1 MDCISLQE
9 LARRFR
15 GQHGVVSRSQSHAL
29 RVSRNMIQRRLT
41 TGEWEGVTRKTV
53 RLLGA
58 GPPPEQDLLA
68 ICLTAGLT
76 AVAYPVLRGKRD
88 MPVHSE
94 ALQARAA
101 LQAAAAVRGD
111 PLTRSRLR

>member
-1 MDCISLQE
+1 
-9 LARRFR
+9 
-15 GQHGVVSRSQSHAL
+15 
-29 RVSRNMIQRRLT
+29 
-41 TGEWEGVTRKTV
+41 
-53 RLLGA
+53 
-58 GPPPEQDLLA
+58 
-68 ICLTAGLT
+68 
-76 AVAYPVLRGKRD
+76 VAYPVLRGQRD